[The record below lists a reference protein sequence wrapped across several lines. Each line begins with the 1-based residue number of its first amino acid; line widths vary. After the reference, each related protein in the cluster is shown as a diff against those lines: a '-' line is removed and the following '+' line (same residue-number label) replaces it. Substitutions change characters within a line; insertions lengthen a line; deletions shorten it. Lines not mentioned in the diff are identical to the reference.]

1 MRQIEWDIIERKLEG
16 RLSSEEES
24 CFKAWCTASKENRD
38 YFHKVE
44 KFYRENGFVKEVTDK
59 DINISWSKFV
69 TRQKGSKKG
78 RRRILS
84 YWSAAGVAACLL
96 IGVLIFV
103 LEKEEHVVPSG
114 QIVAIPAGG
123 NRAILQLS
131 TGECIE
137 LENYSNELEEASAK
151 IVNTGSLLS
160 YEKKQDTLVREESFN
175 NVTTPRGGE
184 YGITLADGTK
194 VYLGALSKIEYPVT
208 FTGNRRVVK
217 AYGEVYFEVARD
229 TARPFIVEMKNQQIE
244 VLGTTFN
251 VRDYEDEVFV
261 ETTLVSGK
269 VKVSTGDESCI
280 LAPNQQ
286 SVLDKKTGNMVQR
299 DVDVAEFV
307 DWKNGKLNIRNQRL
321 EDILNRLSKW
331 YDVYIFY
338 VNEEAKDVRFYAN
351 IDRYSDMNEL
361 LDKFE
366 KTGQVT
372 FKIKGNVINVSTVK

>member
-1 MRQIEWDIIERKLEG
+1 M
-16 RLSSEEES
+16 
-24 CFKAWCTASKENRD
+24 
-38 YFHKVE
+38 
-44 KFYRENGFVKEVTDK
+44 
-59 DINISWSKFV
+59 
-69 TRQKGSKKG
+69 
-78 RRRILS
+78 
-84 YWSAAGVAACLL
+84 
-96 IGVLIFV
+96 
-103 LEKEEHVVPSG
+103 
-114 QIVAIPAGG
+114 
-123 NRAILQLS
+123 
-131 TGECIE
+131 
-137 LENYSNELEEASAK
+137 
-151 IVNTGSLLS
+151 
-160 YEKKQDTLVREESFN
+160 VREEIFN

-307 DWKNGKLNIRNQRL
+307 DWKNGKLNI
-321 EDILNRLSKW
+321 
-331 YDVYIFY
+331 
-338 VNEEAKDVRFYAN
+338 
-351 IDRYSDMNEL
+351 
-361 LDKFE
+361 
-366 KTGQVT
+366 
-372 FKIKGNVINVSTVK
+372 